1 MPVDLTARGSLGII
15 QLNIDFVP
23 TLPRNELVTEDRIK
37 DQLDLE
43 RKYEHETLSTFLEY
57 SNNWWAEYK

>member
-1 MPVDLTARGSLGII
+1 M
-15 QLNIDFVP
+15 P

-43 RKYEHETLSTFLEY
+43 RKYEHETLQTFLEY
-57 SNNWWAEYK
+57 SNNWWAEFK